1 MVVNK
6 IDKDLVFDLTK
17 EDLSRTVQTLTMV
30 ERIIKEEGAMR
41 IVANLETIES
51 IYSLQIGTLVAM
63 HVLCYENIAV
73 MKLAN
78 VNEHVKNQLRLVG
91 LDQIME
97 IHHGISA
104 ALESFGAK
112 PAYEGKS

>member
-1 MVVNK
+1 MFVQKNG
-6 IDKDLVFDLTK
+6 KDLIFDLNK
-17 EDLSRTVQTLTMV
+17 EDLSQTVQTLSLV
-30 ERIIKEEGAMR
+30 ERIIKEECAMH
-41 IVANLETIES
+41 IVANLAAIQS

-63 HVLCYENIAV
+63 HVLAYENVAV

-97 IHHGISA
+97 IHHGVA
-104 ALESFGAK
+104 AAADSFGT
-112 PAYEGKS
+112 KS

>member
-1 MVVNK
+1 MDVRK
-6 IDKDLVFDLTK
+6 IDKDLVFDLTQ
-17 EDLSRTVQTLTMV
+17 EDLSKTVQTLAMV
-30 ERIIKEEGAMR
+30 ERFIKEDGAMR
-41 IVANLETIES
+41 VVANLETIES

-63 HVLCYENIAV
+63 HVLCYENVAV

-104 ALESFGAK
+104 ALDCFGAK
-112 PAYEGKS
+112 K

>member
-1 MVVNK
+1 MNVRK

-17 EDLSRTVQTLTMV
+17 EDLSKTVQTLTMV
-30 ERIIKEEGAMR
+30 ERIIKEEGAMHV
-41 IVANLETIES
+41 VANLETIES

-63 HVLCYENIAV
+63 HVLCYENVAV

-97 IHHGISA
+97 IHHGVNA
-104 ALESFGAK
+104 ALDSFGAK
-112 PAYEGKS
+112 K